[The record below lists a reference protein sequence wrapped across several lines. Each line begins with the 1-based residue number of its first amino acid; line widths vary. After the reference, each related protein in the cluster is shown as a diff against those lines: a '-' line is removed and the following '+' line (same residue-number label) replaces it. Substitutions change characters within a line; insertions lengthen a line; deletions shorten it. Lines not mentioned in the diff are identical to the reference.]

1 MLAVRAGGDL
11 DADAP
16 EPVAG
21 ALDTGAFAVGVA
33 RSWARAGRDVLV
45 IDADAHGTG
54 LARRIGAAT
63 RTGVPPA
70 QRGLPSLIAARTPLN
85 ARSVPAHC
93 WALRAGGSGSVL
105 LLGAPGHP
113 AGARR
118 SAAWLAERADA
129 VAELGGRWAVVVSMP
144 GSRTEPYAA
153 LTRAAALQVTLSPA
167 SGTAPPGGLRGV
179 LGAFWLRFDPDTLT
193 LVCAG
198 AGDMESPRL
207 AAAGG
212 AAAGLPVVGRLG
224 PVNESA
230 LLGGRARRRDRA
242 ALDALGV
249 ASDHLHGRAELSAGL
264 SLDTASTNGLLWAHR
279 PADSQPE
286 PPRRDVSAPT
296 ATGARR

>member
-1 MLAVRAGGDL
+1 MLAVRAGGDP

-16 EPVAG
+16 EPAAG
-21 ALDTGAFAVGVA
+21 TLDTGAFAVGVA

-54 LARRIGAAT
+54 LARRISAAT
-63 RTGVPPA
+63 RTGVPAA
-70 QRGLPSLIAARTPLN
+70 QRGLPSLIAARTPLDK
-85 ARSVPAHC
+85 RSVPAHC
-93 WALRAGGSGSVL
+93 WALPADGSGSVL

-129 VAELGGRWAVVVSMP
+129 VAALGGRWAVIVSMP
-144 GSRTEPYAA
+144 GSGAEPYAA

-167 SGTAPPGGLRGV
+167 AGTAPPGGLRGV
-179 LGAFWLRFDPDTLT
+179 LGAFWLRFDPDPLT
-193 LVCAG
+193 LVYAS
-198 AGDMESPRL
+198 AGDTESPRP
-207 AAAGG
+207 AS

-224 PVNESA
+224 PVSESA

-242 ALDALGV
+242 ALDALGA
-249 ASDHLHGRAELSAGL
+249 ASGHLRRRAELSAGR
-264 SLDTASTNGLLWAHR
+264 SLDTASTNGLPWAHR
-279 PADSQPE
+279 PADSPPE
-286 PPRRDVSAPT
+286 PPRTDVSASA

>member
-1 MLAVRAGGDL
+1 MLAVRAGGDS

-16 EPVAG
+16 EPVPG

-33 RSWARAGRDVLV
+33 RSWAQAGRDVLV

-63 RTGVPPA
+63 RVGVPTA

-85 ARSVPAHC
+85 AHSVPAHC

-118 SAAWLAERADA
+118 AAAWLAERADA
-129 VAELGGRWAVVVSMP
+129 ITELGTRWAVIVSMP
-144 GSRTEPYAA
+144 GSHTEPYAA
-153 LTRAAALQVTLSPA
+153 LTRAAALQVTLLPA
-167 SGTAPPGGLRGV
+167 PGTAPPGGLRGV
-179 LGAFWLRFDPDTLT
+179 LSAFWLRFDPDPLT
-193 LVCAG
+193 LVCAS

-207 AAAGG
+207 AAAGDT
-212 AAAGLPVVGRLG
+212 AAGLPVVGRLG

-249 ASDHLHGRAELSAGL
+249 ASGQLHRRAGL
-264 SLDTASTNGLLWAHR
+264 SADQSQDTASTNGLMPAHH
-279 PADSQPE
+279 PAEGPPE

-296 ATGARR
+296 TTGARQ